1 MVTQLPPMRIE
12 YQTQQFNK
20 DYHKIV
26 EPQGVQSDKE
36 YMGKEVYYLWPG
48 LLDGGGRIISRGR
61 VAIHK
66 VSH

>member
-12 YQTQQFNK
+12 YQTKQFNK

-26 EPQGVQSDKE
+26 EPQGVQSGKE
-36 YMGKEVYYLWPG
+36 YMEKEVYYLWPG